1 MVSASMLTLSAQQ
14 TPGTNRPPAATAPT
28 SRPTTQPA
36 GPRIVE
42 FGPGLRINYIDK
54 QVEVDGEVILREGA
68 LELFAYSKAPAPKEH
83 ESVVL
88 LRAKPERVFQALGL
102 LGALP
107 GHPTRYFPETKKVR
121 LATGDPIEVSVRY
134 QAAGK
139 VRTASICDWM
149 LDARTGKPMV
159 PTHWL
164 FAGSE
169 RTEDG
174 TFAAN
179 SDGTVVT
186 VVDFPSALLSLPQR
200 HSDSDA
206 ELWLTANTPAIPV
219 EKSPVC
225 LILRPMSLRVEVE
238 LGGGSGYRV
247 NGVEIGAESAID
259 YLESRLAGWAD
270 RAVVVIHGVSRIPD
284 AKREALVQ
292 ELRRIGVLPSNLTL
306 VGMPAEKISPGSGRP
321 GESKGR

>member
-1 MVSASMLTLSAQQ
+1 MVLAPMLTLSAQQ
-14 TPGTNRPPAATAPT
+14 TPGTGRSPATTAPT
-28 SRPTTQPA
+28 SRPASQPA

-54 QVEVDGEVILREGA
+54 QVEVDGEVILREGQ

-83 ESVVL
+83 ESIVL
-88 LRAKPERVFQALGL
+88 LRVKPERIFQALGL
-102 LGALP
+102 LGATP
-107 GHPTRYFPETKKVR
+107 GHPTRYFPETKTVR
-121 LATGDPIEVSVRY
+121 MASGDPIDVLVRY
-134 QAAGK
+134 KAAGQDK
-139 VRTASICDWM
+139 MVSACDWM
-149 LDARTGKPMV
+149 LDARTGKPMG

-174 TFAAN
+174 AFAAN

-225 LILRPMSLRVEVE
+225 LILRPMSLRVEVDVT
-238 LGGGSGYRV
+238 GGTRYRV
-247 NGVEIGAESAID
+247 NGTEVEAESAIK

-270 RAVVVIHGVSRIPD
+270 RARVEIRGAARMPG

-292 ELRRIGVLPSNLTL
+292 EMRRIGVLASNLIEE
-306 VGMPAEKISPGSGRP
+306 GMPAGKTGPSPGRS
-321 GESKGR
+321 GESKAR